1 MYSNRVGPLI
11 GQPDLRLSPPHPL
24 NLREGGG
31 RGWLVLL
38 HNKLLRPHK
47 LRAPAPLTDPPA
59 LPLRWV
65 EEGGGRGGEPEA
77 QVEIVSNI
85 VSLTF

>member
-1 MYSNRVGPLI
+1 
-11 GQPDLRLSPPHPL
+11 
-24 NLREGGG
+24 
-31 RGWLVLL
+31 VLL